1 MTAAS
6 RQLSLFKGRRQRGVK
21 PKPVIERKTHIAIAD
36 ALRAGCTPGWEWTH
50 FPAGEHRTEQTG
62 ALLKRMG
69 MKKGW
74 SDFVLM
80 GPDGVHH
87 WLELKRGKYPLSE
100 AQIAFGAA
108 MLERDVPWAV
118 ARSFNEAIAVLQR
131 WGALDRL
138 TVTA

>member
-1 MTAAS
+1 MTVAA

-36 ALRAGCTPGWEWTH
+36 ALRAGCSPGWEWTH
-50 FPAGEHRTEQTG
+50 FPAGEHRTEKTG

-87 WLELKRGKYPLSE
+87 WLELKRGNAPLTE
-100 AQIAFGAA
+100 EQEGFRDACD
-108 MLERDVPWAV
+108 ERGVPWAV